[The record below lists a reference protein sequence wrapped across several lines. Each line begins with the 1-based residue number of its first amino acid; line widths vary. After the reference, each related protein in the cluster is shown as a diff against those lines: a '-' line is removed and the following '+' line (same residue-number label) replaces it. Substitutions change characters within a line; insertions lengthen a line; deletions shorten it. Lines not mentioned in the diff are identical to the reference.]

1 MSQPEPGTTAATTRW
16 AGRADEDAALLRR
29 VAQADARA
37 FEALYRVYFPRLH
50 RFLERMTH
58 RLQLVDEIL
67 DDTMLVVWQKASTFN
82 GQSLVSTWIFAIAY
96 RKALN
101 ALHGFDEAVSEVED
115 RVSDDPGP
123 DANVQHSELRE
134 VLVAAIGR
142 MSPVHR
148 AVIELTY
155 YQGCAYHEIA
165 TIMDCPVDT
174 VKTRMFHARRHLR
187 RLIGDRQEDLL

>member
-1 MSQPEPGTTAATTRW
+1 MSQPELGTTVASRW

-67 DDTMLVVWQKASTFN
+67 DDTMLVVWQKAYTFN
-82 GQSLVSTWIFAIAY
+82 GRSLVSTWIFAIAY

-101 ALHGFDEAVSEVED
+101 ALHGFDEAVGEVED

-123 DANVQHSELRE
+123 DASVQHSELRE
-134 VLVAAIGR
+134 VLVNAIDR
-142 MSPVHR
+142 ISPVHR

-155 YQGCAYHEIA
+155 YQGCAYLEIA